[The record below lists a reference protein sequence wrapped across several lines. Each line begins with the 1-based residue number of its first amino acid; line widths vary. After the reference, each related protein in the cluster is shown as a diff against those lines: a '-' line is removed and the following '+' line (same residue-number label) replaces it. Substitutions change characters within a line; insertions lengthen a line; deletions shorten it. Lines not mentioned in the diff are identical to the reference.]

1 MCPARITP
9 HTEERCEV
17 KTALRLTHSPGS
29 WVVWEGADGGL
40 VRRRVVGISLG
51 TWELSQLG
59 VGRGPSGL
67 RRQNP
72 PLACNKVPLTMST
85 EEEEPWPFW
94 LKVCS
99 FCSHPAHPGCST
111 LGPPTQEGS
120 CPVGSSYPAG
130 QRRGCL
136 KLCFQH
142 RLGILYYQADFEFPF
157 L

>member
-1 MCPARITP
+1 M
-9 HTEERCEV
+9 
-17 KTALRLTHSPGS
+17 
-29 WVVWEGADGGL
+29 VWEGADGGL

-72 PLACNKVPLTMST
+72 PLARSKVPLKIAT

-99 FCSHPAHPGCST
+99 FCSHPAHPGCRGIGMSFGWKP
-111 LGPPTQEGS
+111 LGKSLGVASQAVKMTMLIS
-120 CPVGSSYPAG
+120 NVV
-130 QRRGCL
+130 L
-136 KLCFQH
+136 WLVFQ
-142 RLGILYYQADFEFPF
+142 
-157 L
+157 